1 MFARVLHGRVPHG
14 RVLHAEITDELR
26 GILREPTA
34 LFFSVVMP
42 VAFFA
47 LFVSIFGDYSNGRV
61 SSATLM
67 TANFGTFGVLAVTLV
82 TPGVGVARDR
92 EIGWLRAKRVSAVPV
107 GVTLMAKVA
116 AALPYALTV
125 LAAMTVT
132 AAFTGSL
139 QAPALRLLAV
149 GGILLLGC
157 LPFAL
162 LSVAIGLRAGTNTTV
177 ATLQAILM
185 PAAVL
190 SGLWMPLSTL
200 PEFIGDLARFL
211 PTYHL
216 AQLAVSQVDPA
227 QASDTA
233 LHLGVLVATAC
244 VFAALAVMSY
254 RRAGP

>member
-1 MFARVLHGRVPHG
+1 MWTRVLQ
-14 RVLHAEITDELR
+14 AEVADELR
-26 GILREPTA
+26 GIVREPTA

-47 LFVSIFGDYSNGRV
+47 LFVSIYGDYSNGGV

-67 TANFGTFGVLAVTLV
+67 VANFGTFGVLAVTLV

-92 EIGWLRAKRVSAVPV
+92 EIGWLRAKRVSAVPIS
-107 GVTLMAKVA
+107 VTLAAKVA

-132 AAFTGSL
+132 AMFTGSL
-139 QAPALRLLAV
+139 DTSTARLLAV
-149 GGILLLGC
+149 AGILLLGC

-177 ATLQAILM
+177 AVLQAILM
-185 PAAVL
+185 PSAVL
-190 SGLWMPLSTL
+190 SGLWMPLSIL

-216 AQLAVSQVDPA
+216 AQLAVGQVDPGRDSGA
-227 QASDTA
+227 VGHV
-233 LHLGVLVATAC
+233 LVLVASAC
-244 VFAALAVMSY
+244 VCAGLAAMSY
-254 RRAGP
+254 RRGQA